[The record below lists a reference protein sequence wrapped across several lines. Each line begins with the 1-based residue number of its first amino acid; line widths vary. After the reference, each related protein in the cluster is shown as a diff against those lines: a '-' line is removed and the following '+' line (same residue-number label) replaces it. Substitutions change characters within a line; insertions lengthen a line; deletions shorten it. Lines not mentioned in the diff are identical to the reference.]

1 MPIWNKSYANF
12 SSVNLIHL
20 QSFSLFYYKML
31 YIPIRRNHAIIYVF
45 FSFEFYQWRHKEMR
59 WTTLFGKNDDVFS
72 DVIIYF
78 FVCVICLHQKRKK
91 KIFIQH
97 CGKWVHV
104 ENSHSRNFINGISW
118 DTFFFF
124 FACCACVKSLFEWR
138 QNSWFLLYYT
148 KAFWINKIY
157 IFFGVL
163 I

>member
-1 MPIWNKSYANF
+1 
-12 SSVNLIHL
+12 
-20 QSFSLFYYKML
+20 ML

-124 FACCACVKSLFEWR
+124 FCLLCLCEIAFWVTTKQLVFIVLYKSV
-138 QNSWFLLYYT
+138 
-148 KAFWINKIY
+148 WINKIY